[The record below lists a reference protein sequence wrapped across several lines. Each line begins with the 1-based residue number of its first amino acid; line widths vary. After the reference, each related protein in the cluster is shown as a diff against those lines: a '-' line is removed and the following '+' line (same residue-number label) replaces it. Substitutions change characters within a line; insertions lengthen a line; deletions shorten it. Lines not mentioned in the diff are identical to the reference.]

1 MRKFFNRL
9 IIFSVLVV
17 FYFLGNYIISGLE
30 KEYSKPIDITFKL
43 PFPDEILE
51 RFNLSQNAP
60 VEIDKVV
67 ISGFGT
73 FVIRGRKARVGRNPK
88 TGDSLNLPQMNTVGF
103 IAAKSMK
110 KAVRR

>member
-1 MRKFFNRL
+1 VKCVLKADVVEKVAKEAHLTKKAAKEAVDAAFNTINSAL
-9 IIFSVLVV
+9 KK
-17 FYFLGNYIISGLE
+17 G
-30 KEYSKPIDITFKL
+30 
-43 PFPDEILE
+43 
-51 RFNLSQNAP
+51 
-60 VEIDKVV
+60 DKVV

-110 KAVRR
+110 KAVRK